1 MTGFVTTCEGEIYQL
16 PTLFAWRFSYTGAE
30 PCDSFSVSCPYE
42 QAMADV
48 LRRAVRFTAKEDG
61 KTEFFGVIDEYQMT
75 CDEKGTELEITG
87 RGMAALLLDNEAEA
101 VTYQRAAM
109 AEILKNHVLPYGIV
123 CRAYDELCASAP
135 YKVASGSSQWKALR
149 DFTHCCGGFLPHF
162 DRDGTL
168 TLMKEN
174 RIPGVT
180 IDDTAPVTALC
191 YRDRRYG
198 VISEALVVDKKTR
211 ARQIVRNANLYPRGG
226 MCRRIFY
233 VPAHS
238 GQQAMRYT
246 GEYQIE
252 RSAEDA
258 ETMRVTVSGDF
269 DAQSGGTV
277 TINGGKLG
285 VTGVFRVTEVVREM
299 NENGRTTE
307 VTMQRE

>member
-149 DFTHCCGGFLPHF
+149 DFTHCCGGFLRHF
-162 DRDGTL
+162 DRVGTL
-168 TLMKEN
+168 SLM
-174 RIPGVT
+174 
-180 IDDTAPVTALC
+180 
-191 YRDRRYG
+191 
-198 VISEALVVDKKTR
+198 
-211 ARQIVRNANLYPRGG
+211 
-226 MCRRIFY
+226 
-233 VPAHS
+233 
-238 GQQAMRYT
+238 
-246 GEYQIE
+246 
-252 RSAEDA
+252 
-258 ETMRVTVSGDF
+258 
-269 DAQSGGTV
+269 
-277 TINGGKLG
+277 
-285 VTGVFRVTEVVREM
+285 
-299 NENGRTTE
+299 
-307 VTMQRE
+307 

>member
-1 MTGFVTTCEGEIYQL
+1 MTGFVTTCEGETYQL

-135 YKVASGSSQWKALR
+135 YKVASGSSQWKDIGRNVLAVHSEQGYSASHR
-149 DFTHCCGGFLPHF
+149 QRRTGGRYEHYGS
-162 DRDGTL
+162 DRT
-168 TLMKEN
+168 
-174 RIPGVT
+174 
-180 IDDTAPVTALC
+180 
-191 YRDRRYG
+191 
-198 VISEALVVDKKTR
+198 
-211 ARQIVRNANLYPRGG
+211 Q
-226 MCRRIFY
+226 
-233 VPAHS
+233 
-238 GQQAMRYT
+238 
-246 GEYQIE
+246 
-252 RSAEDA
+252 
-258 ETMRVTVSGDF
+258 
-269 DAQSGGTV
+269 
-277 TINGGKLG
+277 
-285 VTGVFRVTEVVREM
+285 
-299 NENGRTTE
+299 
-307 VTMQRE
+307 